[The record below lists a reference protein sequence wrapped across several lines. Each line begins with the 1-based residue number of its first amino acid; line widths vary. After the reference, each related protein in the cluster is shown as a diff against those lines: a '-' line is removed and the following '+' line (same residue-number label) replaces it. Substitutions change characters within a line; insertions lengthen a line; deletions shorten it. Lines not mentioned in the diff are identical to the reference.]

1 MFILEAATFHL
12 QSANIGEN
20 TEFLPALHKA
30 LWTSLEARLGFT
42 QGSIAA
48 APPCVKYLKSLLIKT
63 HFITI
68 IVSTAR
74 GVFDF
79 VLFPWE
85 CVAH

>member
-1 MFILEAATFHL
+1 MKTPNSSPE
-12 QSANIGEN
+12 
-20 TEFLPALHKA
+20 A
-30 LWTSLEARLGFT
+30 LWTLAEARLGFR
-42 QGSIAA
+42 QGNAEAA
-48 APPCVKYLKSLLIKT
+48 LPCVKYLKSLLIKT

-85 CVAH
+85 RVAH

>member
-1 MFILEAATFHL
+1 M
-12 QSANIGEN
+12 
-20 TEFLPALHKA
+20 LHKA

-42 QGSIAA
+42 QGSAKA
-48 APPCVKYLKSLLIKT
+48 TLPCVKYLKSLLIKT
-63 HFITI
+63 LFITI

-85 CVAH
+85 HVAH

>member
-1 MFILEAATFHL
+1 MRLLHFIRDT
-12 QSANIGEN
+12 GEN

-30 LWTSLEARLGFT
+30 LWTSLETGLGFT
-42 QGSIAA
+42 QGNVEAA
-48 APPCVKYLKSLLIKT
+48 LPCVKYLKLLLIKT
-63 HFITI
+63 HLITI

-85 CVAH
+85 RVAH